1 MSMPTLPKL
10 TATSSRAPSVTTQP
24 DQPDLPDTRTRS
36 STRSL
41 DGDRPSITRPSRT
54 HAGKRPRQDGNLIA
68 LGTLG
73 ASVDQPQP
81 PDVHLARNLPDFERK
96 LAAQRAVTPG
106 PAQLTAAAKLVN
118 EVRHNPLAQGAG
130 GIVSHD
136 ALAQL
141 LSPAVLR
148 DFQKNVL
155 QLSDAKIQAMDDMA
169 TQGGRCIP
177 SSGSLFQAVLYG
189 AIPFAALESTP
200 TKVLG
205 GSVAALAAQPFV
217 TAGLQT
223 PIVSAITVMR
233 QKGGPMGKMPG
244 NLKASTTLQQIEADL
259 VQLKDLAQKDDAAM
273 GDLLKDL
280 AAKHPEHALPAG
292 PAPTEEQLRNFL
304 RALTPDERQGLERIQ
319 NDQTARAVQAAGL
332 VLDGLRLEGMQK
344 RQKNS
349 TNAQVFWR
357 TLRGLSGILA
367 PAMQSKHV
375 PAAAITGVSV
385 AIALGAL
392 LGQHV
397 GAGQDER
404 TAQADELR
412 LSILYGDLFNAEGQA
427 DWNAGQ
433 PIRST
438 GIDPKK
444 LQGLVVEP
452 EMLIAGRV
460 SAMVDSHRQEL
471 EARLAAHQAQ
481 APAPGT
487 DPEAGDRVA
496 AQLAAEIADCERDI
510 QKIADGHLTGLEENG
525 FARQLF
531 GKAMQNTAV
540 AFAWSEGWA
549 KLRSPLEYSAQVG
562 QRLSQQFTFG
572 VLGGAG
578 ALLLGRGVNAVVYEV
593 NKHLAAQSDDPAP
606 AHKPI
611 GGTSSLPAWAQVMLA
626 AGAGGIA
633 LYSAMTQYSAVNVKN
648 ARRDIQ
654 GGKDNDPG
662 LGDQMKKGWISP
674 LWQGRANSAGTAAQ
688 VAGHELLQ
696 VGWRSTTAMRSALAA
711 DAVVAFGD

>member
-244 NLKASTTLQQIEADL
+244 NLKANTTLQQIEADL

-280 AAKHPEHALPAG
+280 AAKHPEHALPAN
-292 PAPTEEQLRNFL
+292 P
-304 RALTPDERQGLERIQ
+304 
-319 NDQTARAVQAAGL
+319 VQ
-332 VLDGLRLEGMQK
+332 
-344 RQKNS
+344 
-349 TNAQVFWR
+349 
-357 TLRGLSGILA
+357 
-367 PAMQSKHV
+367 
-375 PAAAITGVSV
+375 
-385 AIALGAL
+385 
-392 LGQHV
+392 
-397 GAGQDER
+397 
-404 TAQADELR
+404 
-412 LSILYGDLFNAEGQA
+412 
-427 DWNAGQ
+427 
-433 PIRST
+433 
-438 GIDPKK
+438 
-444 LQGLVVEP
+444 
-452 EMLIAGRV
+452 V
-460 SAMVDSHRQEL
+460 SAPQRHNISSSTQ
-471 EARLAAHQAQ
+471 
-481 APAPGT
+481 
-487 DPEAGDRVA
+487 
-496 AQLAAEIADCERDI
+496 
-510 QKIADGHLTGLEENG
+510 
-525 FARQLF
+525 
-531 GKAMQNTAV
+531 
-540 AFAWSEGWA
+540 
-549 KLRSPLEYSAQVG
+549 RSLN
-562 QRLSQQFTFG
+562 R
-572 VLGGAG
+572 
-578 ALLLGRGVNAVVYEV
+578 
-593 NKHLAAQSDDPAP
+593 
-606 AHKPI
+606 
-611 GGTSSLPAWAQVMLA
+611 
-626 AGAGGIA
+626 
-633 LYSAMTQYSAVNVKN
+633 
-648 ARRDIQ
+648 
-654 GGKDNDPG
+654 
-662 LGDQMKKGWISP
+662 
-674 LWQGRANSAGTAAQ
+674 
-688 VAGHELLQ
+688 
-696 VGWRSTTAMRSALAA
+696 
-711 DAVVAFGD
+711 